1 MPARPPGDN
10 NNFANCKA
18 TNPRTQDRVLGR
30 YAASVNYPLGKLQG
44 KVLPPSARMCTVAAS
59 LPASLRE
66 RLRAPNVIA
75 GALPAPRASG
85 SHVLYIL
92 RTAHRCEGN
101 PSLEVAL
108 RMAAA
113 LELPLR
119 CVAVVEDSFPPS
131 SRKGQSWRP
140 TDRAAAFRLE
150 ALRELQPAFTA
161 RGTELLVH
169 VERDGCRAAVCMS
182 LAARAAL
189 VVIDEHYGVEPH
201 AAAAARAA
209 QAKCCRLQHMPPPTD
224 RAAASDTPSTAY
236 GCRRARRSGCATPRA
251 PCRRCC

>member
-1 MPARPPGDN
+1 MGQSTEKKERGEKGGKGRESLRLVTVRLFSSPLNFLSVGDPIVARYEATLRQLSGSVPLRRPIAS
-10 NNFANCKA
+10 ANS
-18 TNPRTQDRVLGR
+18 DMS
-30 YAASVNYPLGKLQG
+30 AAL
-44 KVLPPSARMCTVAAS
+44 
-59 LPASLRE
+59 LPAALRE
-66 RLRAPNVIA
+66 RLRAPNAIS
-75 GALPAPRASG
+75 GALPTPRVSG

-131 SRKGQSWRP
+131 SRAGRSWRP

-150 ALRELQPAFTA
+150 ALREMQPAFA
-161 RGTELLVH
+161 ERGTELLVH

-182 LAARAAL
+182 LAAKAAL
-189 VVIDEHYGVEPH
+189 VVADEHYGVEPH

-209 QAKCCRLQHMPPPTD
+209 QA
-224 RAAASDTPSTAY
+224 
-236 GCRRARRSGCATPRA
+236 
-251 PCRRCC
+251 

>member
-1 MPARPPGDN
+1 MPLRRPIAS
-10 NNFANCKA
+10 ANS
-18 TNPRTQDRVLGR
+18 DMS
-30 YAASVNYPLGKLQG
+30 AAL
-44 KVLPPSARMCTVAAS
+44 
-59 LPASLRE
+59 LPAALRE
-66 RLRAPNVIA
+66 RLRAPNAIS
-75 GALPAPRASG
+75 GALPTPRTSG

-131 SRKGQSWRP
+131 SRAGLSWRP

-150 ALRELQPAFTA
+150 ALREMQPAFA
-161 RGTELLVH
+161 ERGTELLVH

-182 LAARAAL
+182 LAAKAAL
-189 VVIDEHYGVEPH
+189 VVADEHYGVEPH

-209 QAKCCRLQHMPPPTD
+209 QA
-224 RAAASDTPSTAY
+224 
-236 GCRRARRSGCATPRA
+236 
-251 PCRRCC
+251 

>member
-1 MPARPPGDN
+1 
-10 NNFANCKA
+10 
-18 TNPRTQDRVLGR
+18 
-30 YAASVNYPLGKLQG
+30 
-44 KVLPPSARMCTVAAS
+44 MCTVAAS

-189 VVIDEHYGVEPH
+189 VVVDEHYGVEPH

-209 QAKCCRLQHMPPPTD
+209 QAECCRLQHTGLPPPTD

-236 GCRRARRSGCATPRA
+236 GCRRARLSGCATPRA

>member
-1 MPARPPGDN
+1 MS
-10 NNFANCKA
+10 
-18 TNPRTQDRVLGR
+18 
-30 YAASVNYPLGKLQG
+30 AAL
-44 KVLPPSARMCTVAAS
+44 
-59 LPASLRE
+59 LPAALRE
-66 RLRAPNVIA
+66 RLRAPNAIS
-75 GALPAPRASG
+75 GALPTPRASG

-131 SRKGQSWRP
+131 SRAGRSWRP

-150 ALRELQPAFTA
+150 ALREMQPAFA
-161 RGTELLVH
+161 ERGTELLVH

-182 LAARAAL
+182 LAAKAAL
-189 VVIDEHYGVEPH
+189 VVADEPRCADADAGEQGQ
-201 AAAAARAA
+201 ARAA
-209 QAKCCRLQHMPPPTD
+209 MSAPRGGSGGAGRGASGTREARRTAALT
-224 RAAASDTPSTAY
+224 RARISHGAAVRRRV
-236 GCRRARRSGCATPRA
+236 GCRRSCMVSWVSHAIHGESPRA
-251 PCRRCC
+251 PPHASWCRSE

>member
-1 MPARPPGDN
+1 MSTHG
-10 NNFANCKA
+10 
-18 TNPRTQDRVLGR
+18 V
-30 YAASVNYPLGKLQG
+30 
-44 KVLPPSARMCTVAAS
+44 

-75 GALPAPRASG
+75 GALPTPRASG

-101 PSLEVAL
+101 PALEVAL

-119 CVAVVEDSFPPS
+119 CVAVLEDSFPPS
-131 SRKGQSWRP
+131 SRSGRSWRP

-150 ALRELQPAFTA
+150 ALRELQPAFAA

-189 VVIDEHYGVEPH
+189 VVVDEHYGVEPH

-209 QAKCCRLQHMPPPTD
+209 QAERCRLQHIGL
-224 RAAASDTPSTAY
+224 RSTY
-236 GCRRARRSGCATPRA
+236 SNIPVSRL
-251 PCRRCC
+251 